1 LKKINLLNSSPKNL
15 NLIKSRS
22 LNKRRNRLL
31 ALKFGKD
38 YFDGDRASGYG
49 GYYYDG
55 RWIKTA
61 KIIIKKYKLKSNSK
75 ILDIGCAK
83 GFLMHDI
90 LKVSKNKIKVYGVDI
105 SAYAKS
111 KAMTNVKNKITIC
124 NCKKLPFKD
133 NYFDLVISLNAIH
146 NLKKNEC
153 IQALKEIQRVTKKN
167 AFVQVD
173 AYRNKNEK
181 KIFLDWMLTAK
192 TFLTPQK
199 WKQLF
204 KKAGYKGDYN
214 WTILTLKNQ

>member
-22 LNKRRNRLL
+22 SNKRRNRLL

-38 YFDGDRASGYG
+38 YFDGDRASGCG

-124 NCKKLPFKD
+124 NCKKLPFED
-133 NYFDLVISLNAIH
+133 NYFDFVISINTIH

-153 IQALKEIQRVTKKN
+153 IQALEEIQRVTKKN
-167 AFVQVD
+167 ALVQVD

-192 TFLTPQK
+192 TFLTPHK